1 MDTPQAIAP
10 PPSRRSSPSPGSQT
24 DVTPTSGVIHVNARH
39 VSGFVVI
46 GNQLAQHRALSL
58 VAIGLAVHIQSLP
71 AGAKIGI
78 KVLAERF
85 PESETRIA
93 SALRELEAVGYLHR
107 SRVRLATGRVVTR
120 TVSYNQPR
128 TAAEPTATAPGPAKP
143 KAATRKTS
151 APKVTTLPPPRP
163 DADVQAET
171 AAPPPPPP
179 PQPPAAP
186 PPPPSPLRPPAS
198 PPPTVPDP
206 APFVHVPARTAPRK
220 QPSPLPQPHAPSEEL
235 HRAAT
240 ALLADLRRHAPQL
253 TLSEGDIA
261 KLAPGVATWLER
273 DAHPDAVRHALTSDL
288 PVPVKHP
295 AKFVRSR
302 ITALL
307 PPPLPGTADLVPP
320 PRRKIVVIPLVDCD
334 GCERVFRSA
343 DPDPGYCRDCRAE
356 RAYAQEQGL
365 EQTQAQ
371 TEVQTEVHIVTRT
384 EARTVA

>member
-10 PPSRRSSPSPGSQT
+10 PPARCSSPSPGSQT
-24 DVTPTSGVIHVNARH
+24 DVTPTSGVIHVNVRH

-46 GNQLAQHRALSL
+46 GNHLAQHRALSL

-128 TAAEPTATAPGPAKP
+128 TASEPTATAPRPA
-143 KAATRKTS
+143 AARKTT

-163 DADVQAET
+163 EADVHAET
-171 AAPPPPPP
+171 TAPPPPPPPQTPAAPPPPPP
-179 PQPPAAP
+179 PPQTPAAP
-186 PPPPSPLRPPAS
+186 PPPPPPPSPLQPPAS

-206 APFVHVPARTAPRK
+206 APFVHVPAPTAPRK
-220 QPSPLPQPHAPSEEL
+220 QPVPLPQPSTPTEEL

-253 TLSEGDIA
+253 TLSEADIE

-302 ITALL
+302 ITTLL

-320 PRRKIVVIPLVDCD
+320 PRRKTVVIPLVTCD
-334 GCERVFRSA
+334 GCERVFRSP

-356 RAYAQEQGL
+356 RAQAAA
-365 EQTQAQ
+365 QAQ
-371 TEVQTEVHIVTRT
+371 PQPQ
-384 EARTVA
+384 AYAAS